1 METPVDM
8 LPAKKPTK
16 AAKLKARIEHL
27 NKHFADPAV
36 KDSIH
41 KAAKD
46 TFVWLKK
53 NTEQCNQDQNRFQ
66 PWWPSLAKTEND
78 LIRRNR
84 TFQLLCRAYGNG
96 LKWMIS
102 ELISNDVLA
111 SDEKYLISTAVG
123 YVPMAM
129 HHELIGYRM
138 RKEILK
144 VHENPDDDA
153 VGLNDV
159 AERFDYTN
167 ATNVR
172 DQFVDLMATFG
183 LWAVKISQDY
193 EIRVGPVAYAFH
205 IHALVPILDELEPKI

>member
-1 METPVDM
+1 VDM
-8 LPAKKPTK
+8 PEKKPSK
-16 AAKLKARIEHL
+16 ATLLKARIELL

-36 KDSIH
+36 KASIDTV
-41 KAAKD
+41 AKE
-46 TFVWLKK
+46 TFLWLKK
-53 NTEQCNQDQNRFQ
+53 NKEQCNQDPNRFK
-66 PWWPSLAKTEND
+66 PWWPSLAPLAPSDAE

-84 TFQLLCRAYGNG
+84 KFQLLCRAYGNG
-96 LKWMIS
+96 LQWNIS
-102 ELISNDVLA
+102 ELISRGVLD
-111 SDEKYLISTAVG
+111 SDEKYLMSTAVG
-123 YVPMAM
+123 YVPMAL

-144 VHENPDDDA
+144 IHENPDDDA

-183 LWAVKISQDY
+183 LWAVKIPNDY

-205 IHALVPILDELEPKI
+205 MHALVPILDEFEPKI

>member
-1 METPVDM
+1 M
-8 LPAKKPTK
+8 LVPEKKPSK

-27 NKHFADPAV
+27 NKHYADPAV
-36 KDSIH
+36 KDSID
-41 KAAKD
+41 KAAKE
-46 TFVWLKK
+46 TFAWLKK
-53 NTEQCNQDQNRFQ
+53 NTQQCNQDPNRFK
-66 PWWPSLAKTEND
+66 PWWPSLATSDND

-84 TFQLLCRAYGNG
+84 KFQLLCRAYGNG
-96 LKWMIS
+96 LQWMIS
-102 ELISNDVLA
+102 DLISKGVLD
-111 SDEKYLISTAVG
+111 SDEKYLISTAMG
-123 YVPMAM
+123 YVPMAL

-144 VHENPDDDA
+144 IHENPDDDA

-183 LWAVKISQDY
+183 LWAVKIPHDY

-205 IHALVPILDELEPKI
+205 THALVPILDEFEPKI